1 MAVGVELQSFL
12 MSHPYKNKLCLEHL
26 CDMLKIPRFGKNT
39 AETLRSKITDYAG
52 DDKSREEHI
61 KDLATK
67 FQTQKLKVRLKSRSE
82 SPTPPTMAL
91 SSDLE
96 ESPPQLNP
104 EQLQNKHALD
114 TLSAPSTPI
123 ATAILPVNQSTPADR
138 HKTPVEED
146 QPPASNPQTANPSE
160 PVALSEANVHPP
172 PEAGAATATTGKTQ
186 TAVAETGEESEEHI
200 SQSLFGDESTI
211 DLNAEFQGVKAA
223 RERFK
228 KHLFIEFEN
237 SMAYDNEFDGP
248 YDKVQENEGDD
259 DDGGSDEGDDNESVN
274 EDNDVTIG
282 ARAKSPSKEGN
293 DDNCIVHSAEK
304 HGGNNEETVGPL
316 TRTSGKQMTHFL
328 DKVID
333 ITASKES
340 QIEWLESQLCHVIE
354 VTGKMMEKTD
364 ANMKDILTISGTT
377 QQCVTDLLQE
387 SKHNIEEAAKAKE
400 KELEKALEME
410 KWKNELEERTSS
422 KMEMMESQIAQIL
435 SASQTAN
442 QMMAD
447 IVKSN
452 KDRSE
457 QEAKAKEELGQ
468 AREQVKKLE
477 QEVQLQSQKI
487 AQLEEQLETSNDALK
502 AAQAQS
508 DIDKQQIEHQNATVV
523 LLEETAQ
530 SLNKDSEQQKEHPEN
545 QGQSSGENNIS
556 INTRLQNIASEAP
569 LPSGMPPPPK
579 DAAISAPREALLPTP
594 THPMVRPKNQTS
606 SSEANKA
613 DEAQEAIIVVVDSN
627 GQHINPGLLHNT
639 KKVFIEE
646 RSTWEAVRDH
656 LPNIPY
662 PQKITDVVFLTGI
675 NNVISMEQQL
685 QNILDTADQAGK
697 NWGKRYPQ
705 ATFHLSSIA
714 PVDGQCMNYNFH
726 LQDLADNRK
735 VSFITIEN
743 MFDENNG
750 RLKPNVLERN
760 QLTKYGT
767 SLLATQIK
775 RSLYKKKTVTGSHNH
790 QSKGV
795 RTPSLQH
802 RPTWPVRPVQQFQ
815 FQQSEPKQH
824 CQPWPSMHR
833 LPNQPTW
840 AQRVQAVPQWHN
852 QGGLPKRNTAM
863 ILETFFNIAKACLPQ
878 D

>member
-1 MAVGVELQSFL
+1 MAVGVELQSLL

-82 SPTPPTMAL
+82 SPTPSTMAL

-96 ESPPQLNP
+96 KSPPQLNP

-114 TLSAPSTPI
+114 TLRVPSTPI

-146 QPPASNPQTANPSE
+146 KPPASIPQTANPSK
-160 PVALSEANVHPP
+160 PVALSEANLHPP

-200 SQSLFGDESTI
+200 SQSLFGDESTV

-248 YDKVQENEGDD
+248 YDKVQENDGDD
-259 DDGGSDEGDDNESVN
+259 DDGGSDEGDDNESVD
-274 EDNDVTIG
+274 EDNDVTLG
-282 ARAKSPSKEGN
+282 AKAKSPLKERN

-304 HGGNNEETVGPL
+304 HGGNKEETVGPL
-316 TRTSGKQMTHFL
+316 TKTSGKQMTHFL

-333 ITASKES
+333 MTASKES

-377 QQCVTDLLQE
+377 QQCVTDLVQE
-387 SKHNIEEAAKAKE
+387 SKHNIEQAAKAKE

-457 QEAKAKEELGQ
+457 Q
-468 AREQVKKLE
+468 
-477 QEVQLQSQKI
+477 
-487 AQLEEQLETSNDALK
+487 
-502 AAQAQS
+502 
-508 DIDKQQIEHQNATVV
+508 
-523 LLEETAQ
+523 
-530 SLNKDSEQQKEHPEN
+530 
-545 QGQSSGENNIS
+545 QG
-556 INTRLQNIASEAP
+556 
-569 LPSGMPPPPK
+569 
-579 DAAISAPREALLPTP
+579 
-594 THPMVRPKNQTS
+594 
-606 SSEANKA
+606 
-613 DEAQEAIIVVVDSN
+613 
-627 GQHINPGLLHNT
+627 
-639 KKVFIEE
+639 
-646 RSTWEAVRDH
+646 
-656 LPNIPY
+656 
-662 PQKITDVVFLTGI
+662 
-675 NNVISMEQQL
+675 
-685 QNILDTADQAGK
+685 
-697 NWGKRYPQ
+697 
-705 ATFHLSSIA
+705 
-714 PVDGQCMNYNFH
+714 
-726 LQDLADNRK
+726 
-735 VSFITIEN
+735 
-743 MFDENNG
+743 
-750 RLKPNVLERN
+750 
-760 QLTKYGT
+760 
-767 SLLATQIK
+767 
-775 RSLYKKKTVTGSHNH
+775 
-790 QSKGV
+790 
-795 RTPSLQH
+795 
-802 RPTWPVRPVQQFQ
+802 
-815 FQQSEPKQH
+815 
-824 CQPWPSMHR
+824 
-833 LPNQPTW
+833 
-840 AQRVQAVPQWHN
+840 
-852 QGGLPKRNTAM
+852 
-863 ILETFFNIAKACLPQ
+863 
-878 D
+878 